1 MEMKLPCP
9 ASHVIQLYFK
19 NFNDH
24 AQHDIT
30 DVSRDLPSVNLV
42 QLQIK

>member
-30 DVSRDLPSVNLV
+30 DVSRDLTFCKSGA
-42 QLQIK
+42 IID